1 MRVTRSDR
9 AISTFAVLALL
20 ASGAT
25 AQSTKHQ
32 FCQPVGGMLLT
43 NLGAVDQVTTMG
55 PATGDLK
62 GAVGATILS
71 TEVNGNKLVLHV
83 QHHWVT
89 EAGDTLAIDPATA
102 TTTQV
107 SPGLYA
113 VVTYPVHL
121 SGGTGKYAHA
131 TGDFTNI
138 GEADLNTGH
147 IVLRYTGQIASRM
160 GPASRP
166 CSA

>member
-1 MRVTRSDR
+1 MRFTRTNKAAS
-9 AISTFAVLALL
+9 IFAVLALL
-20 ASGAT
+20 VTGVA
-25 AQSTKHQ
+25 AQGTKHQ
-32 FCQPVGGMLLT
+32 FCQPVGGMLMT
-43 NLGAVDQVTTMG
+43 NLGAVDQATTMG

-71 TEVNGNKLVLHV
+71 TESNGNTLVLNV

-89 EAGDTLAIDPATA
+89 DAGDTLAIDPATA

-131 TGDFTNI
+131 TGDFTSI

-147 IVLRYTGQIASRM
+147 IVLRYSGQICFT
-160 GPASRP
+160 GGD
-166 CSA
+166 